1 MTQNKRKI
9 LQAVIAV
16 ALILVGIVGVK
27 KMLATRQ
34 EPEKAKPPV
43 LVPLARTVKIA
54 VGQQQVILVSQG
66 TVKPVNEIQLVPQVS
81 GKVVRISPKVVNGG
95 AFSKGDLLLS
105 IDPSDYEIALT
116 LAKARVKAAES
127 QYELSKQE
135 AEAARYE
142 WDKLQPG
149 SKPPPLAVREP
160 QLDAARASLDA
171 EKANLKKAR
180 LLLERTRL
188 LAPFNGRVSNEN
200 VDEGQFVSPGQPLA
214 TLYSTDAAK
223 IILPM
228 EDRDLFWFHIPGF
241 TQGVTKEPEVE
252 VHGQLAGINRVWPGK
267 VVRTEGRLN
276 ERTRMVNVVVRV
288 EDPYAQ
294 RPPLVAGLFVTVHI
308 KGRVVENAA
317 FIPRA
322 SLREG
327 EIVWVVDESGK
338 LEFRKVDVARFS
350 TKGVMIRGG
359 LSEGEQVVISQIKA
373 VSDGMQ
379 VRNIP
384 TERGNKS

>member
-1 MTQNKRKI
+1 
-9 LQAVIAV
+9 V
-16 ALILVGIVGVK
+16 ILVG
-27 KMLATRQ
+27 
-34 EPEKAKPPV
+34 
-43 LVPLARTVKIA
+43 
-54 VGQQQVILVSQG
+54 QG
-66 TVKPVNEIQLVPQVS
+66 TVKPANEIQLVPQVS

-95 AFSKGDLLLS
+95 AFNKGDLLLS
-105 IDPSDYEIALT
+105 IDPADDEIALT
-116 LAKARVKAAES
+116 LAQARVKAAES

-135 AEAARYE
+135 SEAARYE

-149 SKPPPLAVREP
+149 SKPPPLAAREP

-188 LAPFNGRVSNEN
+188 AAPFNGRVGNEN

-228 EDRDLFWFHIPGF
+228 EDKDLFWFDVPGF
-241 TQGVTKEPEVE
+241 SRGSTKQPEVE
-252 VHGQLAGINRVWPGK
+252 VHGQVGGVKRIWRGK

-288 EDPYAQ
+288 EDPYVQ
-294 RPPLVAGLFVTVHI
+294 RPPLIAGLFVTVHI
-308 KGRVVENAA
+308 KGRTVENAA
-317 FIPRA
+317 IIPRA
-322 SLREG
+322 ALRSG
-327 EIVWVVDESGK
+327 ETVWVVDESGR

-350 TKGVMIRGG
+350 TQGVMIQGG

-373 VSDGMQ
+373 VSNGMQ
-379 VRNIP
+379 VRNISADRNVS